1 MKGMIFAA
9 GFGLRLRPI
18 TEIIPKPLIPVK
30 GQPLIAHTVA
40 FLRSNGVEE
49 VVINLHHHAKKIM
62 DALGNGERFGLKII
76 YSFEKTILGT
86 GGGLKKAER
95 YLSDGTFFLINSD
108 IIADVALQDV
118 LSFHRKKKALATM
131 VLRKDPN
138 IESYGAI
145 GINRDGRIRQF
156 LNILRPAPGEKPM
169 KYMFTGIHILEP
181 EVFSYIPESVFSSI
195 TEVMYPSLLLNEER
209 VFGYIMRGY
218 WSELGTQE
226 RYNMTLTD
234 IEKGRVKTFFKVA
247 RSQ

>member
-1 MKGMIFAA
+1 MILAA
-9 GFGLRLRPI
+9 GFGLRLRPL

-30 GQPLIAHTVA
+30 GRPLIAHTVA
-40 FLRSNGVEE
+40 LLRRNGVEE

-62 DALGNGERFGLKII
+62 DALGYGKRFGLKIT

-86 GGGLKKAER
+86 GGGLKKAEQ

-108 IIADVALQDV
+108 IIADVELQDV
-118 LSFHRKKKALATM
+118 LSFHRKKKAIATM

-156 LNILRPAPGEKPM
+156 LNRLHPEAGEKLT

-181 EVFSYIPESVFSSI
+181 EVFSYIPEGVFSSI
-195 TEVMYPSLLLNEER
+195 TKLMYPSLLVNEKM

-218 WSELGTQE
+218 WSDLGTQE
-226 RYNMTLTD
+226 RYARTLTD
-234 IEKGRVKTFFKVA
+234 IEKGRVKTFFM
-247 RSQ
+247 